1 MKEWTDERIGK
12 CIMAI
17 ASEFDPIRM
26 PTNSEVIEMSGSYA
40 LSNAIQKNGGYEY
53 WANKLGLEQK
63 YSESKL
69 GVEYEHLIAEIL
81 KARGHEAVMTP
92 TKYPY
97 DLLVDGCIKVD
108 VKVAN
113 ESIVK
118 GSSVHAYR
126 LSKKLHTCD
135 FYVCCEND
143 GDKGIYVI
151 PAHVCSGQTQIEMGS
166 ETKYE
171 KYHNAFNLIDRAA
184 RFYRENLI

>member
-26 PTNSEVIEMSGSYA
+26 PTNSEVIKMSGSYA

-81 KARGHEAVMTP
+81 KVRGHEAVMTP

-171 KYHNAFNLIDRAA
+171 KYRDALHLIERAA
-184 RFYRENLI
+184 RFYREYLV